1 MPAPPLLEVTQLQ
14 RGFGSGS
21 ERLEVLKGID
31 MEITQGE
38 LVALMGPS
46 GCGKS
51 TLLNIIGGLLEG
63 DSGKIRLGEMSFGIE
78 KPAQLVQLRRE
89 GVGWIFQDF
98 YLLAHL
104 TALDNVAL
112 ALELAGLE
120 ASDAEQQ
127 AKEALIRVGLED
139 RMDHIPDQLS
149 GGQQQRVAIAR
160 AIAGNRKMLLADEPT
175 GNLDIATG
183 EEILQLFKEL
193 CHREVDPLSILMVT
207 HDPNLASQADRMLLL
222 KDGTV
227 AASDI
232 RSAWGI
238 GGEEE

>member
-1 MPAPPLLEVTQLQ
+1 MSESSLLQVVELK

-31 MEITQGE
+31 LELHKGE

-51 TLLNIIGGLLEG
+51 TLLNIIGGLLDA
-63 DSGKIRLGEMSFGIE
+63 DSGSIRLGNMDYGTDVPSR
-78 KPAQLVQLRRE
+78 LVELRRK

-98 YLLAHL
+98 HLLAHL
-104 TALDNVAL
+104 SAYDNVAL
-112 ALELAGLE
+112 ALDMSGVGKQEVDE
-120 ASDAEQQ
+120 RTR
-127 AKEALIRVGLED
+127 KALDMVGLSD
-139 RMDHIPDQLS
+139 RIEHVPDQLS

-160 AIAGNRKMLLADEPT
+160 AIAGERLMLLADEPT

-183 EEILQLFKEL
+183 EEILQLFKDL
-193 CHREVDPLSILMVT
+193 CHREEDPLSILMVT

-222 KDGTV
+222 KDGKV

>member
-1 MPAPPLLEVTQLQ
+1 
-14 RGFGSGS
+14 
-21 ERLEVLKGID
+21 
-31 MEITQGE
+31 
-38 LVALMGPS
+38 
-46 GCGKS
+46 
-51 TLLNIIGGLLEG
+51 
-63 DSGKIRLGEMSFGIE
+63 IE

>member
-1 MPAPPLLEVTQLQ
+1 MPAPALLEVTQLQ

-63 DSGKIRLGEMSFGIE
+63 DSGKIRLGEMSFGME

-193 CHREVDPLSILMVT
+193 CHREDEPLSILMVT

-222 KDGTV
+222 KDGMV